1 MIAVDTNVLVAF
13 HRLEYSHHAAAVEAV
28 TFLAEGE
35 KPWGIPWPCVHE
47 FVAVVTN
54 SRIFVEPT
62 KLSDAIAVL
71 DALMESPVIRL
82 LGEGPGYWNVARSLL
97 LKSKVTGGRVH
108 DARIAA
114 ICLEHRVDCLW
125 TADRD
130 FSRFPALKCHNPLAT
145 PPKKAATE

>member
-1 MIAVDTNVLVAF
+1 MIAIDTNVLVAF

-62 KLSDAIAVL
+62 TLSDAIAVL
-71 DALMESPVIRL
+71 DALMESPVMRL
-82 LGEGPGYWNVARSLL
+82 LGEGPGYWNVGRALL

-114 ICLEHRVDCLW
+114 ICLEHRVESLW

-130 FSRFPALKCHNPLAT
+130 FSRFPALTCRNPLAT
-145 PPKKAATE
+145 DPQALSTE

>member
-35 KPWGIPWPCVHE
+35 KTWGIPWPCVHE

-62 KLSDAIAVL
+62 TLSDAIAVL

-145 PPKKAATE
+145 DLKDER

>member
-13 HRLEYSHHAAAVEAV
+13 HRLEYSHHAVAVEVV
-28 TFLAEGE
+28 TSLAEGE
-35 KPWGIPWPCVHE
+35 KRWGIPWPCVHE

-54 SRIFVEPT
+54 NRIFVEPT
-62 KLSDAIAVL
+62 ALLDAIAVL
-71 DALMESPVIRL
+71 DALMESPVLRL
-82 LGEGPGYWNVARSLL
+82 LGEGPGYWDVARSLL
-97 LKSKVTGGRVH
+97 LKSKVAGGRVH

-130 FSRFPALKCHNPLAT
+130 FSRFPALKCRNPMAEA
-145 PPKKAATE
+145 PHK

>member
-13 HRLEYSHHAAAVEAV
+13 HRLEYSHHQVALEAV

-47 FVAVVTN
+47 FIAIVTN
-54 SRIFVEPT
+54 RRIFIEPT
-62 KLSDAIAVL
+62 ILSDAISVL
-71 DALMESPVIRL
+71 DALMESPLIRL
-82 LGEGPGYWNVARSLL
+82 FGEGPSYWSTARPLL
-97 LKSKVTGGRVH
+97 LESKVTGGRVH

-130 FSRFPALKCHNPLAT
+130 FSRFPTLKCHNPLTNA
-145 PPKKAATE
+145 PK

>member
-13 HRLEYSHHAAAVEAV
+13 HRLEYSHHAAAVNAV

-47 FVAVVTN
+47 FVAIVTN
-54 SRIFVEPT
+54 SRIFIEPT
-62 KLSDAIAVL
+62 TLTDAITVL

-82 LGEGPGYWNVARSLL
+82 LREGPGYWNIARSLL

-130 FSRFPALKCHNPLAT
+130 FSRFPELKCHNPLAT
-145 PPKKAATE
+145 ALKKASTK